1 MITKYK
7 LLLFVV
13 LPLSFSAFAQKK
25 QHKMSQDFDVRMGEP
40 YPVVDAR
47 VKEYISDENGHII
60 TIKSDEKK
68 VTILLYDAENMRQL
82 NEKAYEDFPK
92 DSEVQ
97 KTIKA
102 GNKLFYL
109 FSVYNKKSKKTD
121 LYARPVDMSTGL
133 FDDYTLLFSTS
144 GKVNFSGQLHDRVGT
159 NPYGAPICFLT
170 QHSINGEKLMINYR
184 LKPGRTRDAKN
195 FDVLGFYVFNANTLE
210 QQWGGEVK
218 MPYTEKQ
225 MNNIAYGVTNDGNVY
240 MLAEINETHKLE
252 LFEINNSLTV
262 KTNPIGIES
271 TFYFNELTLR
281 ETPDGNLFFIGF
293 YSEEERKYFTIGRD
307 SRQPQPGALRK
318 ANGII
323 RFKLNRNAQVLQSTN
338 YEFPVELINQYESKR
353 NQKQNEKKEAKGKLG
368 IEFLNQVQCTL
379 EPDGGITLVAE
390 QQYHFN
396 GVADPAIPSDQMNVN
411 NLMTSGNGGTRTR
424 LYYCYED
431 LYIFRFNK
439 DGALTW
445 SKKLP
450 KQQIG
455 SGRIKGA
462 MSIRYIKE
470 KGIHYLLF
478 ADHHSNARLS
488 ANQTP
493 AIHVDDQGGIL
504 TAYKVND
511 ATGDIEKHLLF
522 DLKSLN
528 GKEIFQ
534 FFPSRIFNGSE
545 GVFFTEV
552 YLKNKEDNMIRIKLV
567 K

>member
-1 MITKYK
+1 MITRYK
-7 LLLFVV
+7 LILFVV
-13 LPLSFSAFAQKK
+13 LLLSFSAFAQKK

-82 NEKAYEDFPK
+82 NEKVYEDFPK

-121 LYARPVDMSTGL
+121 LYTRPVDMSTGL

-210 QQWGGEVK
+210 QQWGCEVK

-293 YSEEERKYFTIGRD
+293 YSEEERKYFTVGRD
-307 SRQPQPGALRK
+307 SRQPLLGSLRK

-379 EPDGGITLVAE
+379 EPDGGITIVGE
-390 QQYHFN
+390 QQYIFRGTGN
-396 GVADPAIPSDQMNVN
+396 PGVAN
-411 NLMTSGNGGTRTR
+411 SGASPVT
-424 LYYCYED
+424 YYCYED
-431 LYIFRFNK
+431 LYMFRFNK
-439 DGALTW
+439 DGTLMW
-445 SKKLP
+445 NKKLP
-450 KQQIG
+450 KQQNGI
-455 SGRIKGA
+455 GRIKGD
-462 MSIRYIKE
+462 MSIRYIKG

-478 ADHHSNARLS
+478 ADHPSNARLS
-488 ANQTP
+488 ANQIPVT
-493 AIHVDDQGGIL
+493 HVDDNGGIL